1 MKLKKRK
8 GYGVEWLTYCVAGFG
23 MALMVIIFSMFVAL
37 FIKQFA
43 SGQFQNVTLY
53 DNSGQ
58 IVGQWTGDFSVTR
71 NGDTTKIKNSE
82 RVIEITGGIVIAEG
96 N

>member
-1 MKLKKRK
+1 MYRK
-8 GYGVEWLTYCVAGFG
+8 DYSDYMLDVILTIA
-23 MALMVIIFSMFVAL
+23 VILCAL
-37 FIKQFA
+37 FTGAVAANVYIHFFNR
-43 SGQFQNVTLY
+43 QFQNVTLY

-58 IVGQWTGDFSVTR
+58 IVGQWTGDFSITR
-71 NGDTTKIKNSE
+71 NGDTTQIKNSE

>member
-1 MKLKKRK
+1 MRRYSDSILNDVLW
-8 GYGVEWLTYCVAGFG
+8 GLTTIV
-23 MALMVIIFSMFVAL
+23 MVLITILMTLLIAAIINENISSRQ
-37 FIKQFA
+37 I
-43 SGQFQNVTLY
+43 QNVTLY

-71 NGDTTKIKNSE
+71 NGDTTQIKNSE

>member
-1 MKLKKRK
+1 MELKKRK
-8 GYGVEWLTYCVAGFG
+8 DNVGWGIILTSLVVTGFI
-23 MALMVIIFSMFVAL
+23 MYIWHMTIDVYLERL
-37 FIKQFA
+37 HQK
-43 SGQFQNVTLY
+43 FQNITLY

-71 NGDTTKIKNSE
+71 NGDTTQIKNAE